1 MLNILTITIITLT
14 ITHISFCAEEKHI
27 ILDFYARYPDP
38 DEENYFYSDYTNN
51 YLYTKIKLGSNEQN
65 VEMKIDLNLYEV
77 YVVKEDIV
85 NTKLYVPFNASSS
98 TTFNATKRFFSLKG
112 EFSKAILSQDKLV
125 VYDGEKDI
133 KLNNF
138 YFAYVDEGYNKF
150 AGSIGF
156 NLLKTN
162 IYPEESMNLVDQLK
176 NNSIISGYSLTIIFD
191 SKYKGQ
197 FYIGQDIEEINPTII
212 KDYNKQVLRSSGH
225 GLINDGKWELDLN
238 RVLVGE
244 AELIYSKRIRFD
256 LKHDFIIA
264 TDEYSEYI
272 SQDFFSTL
280 FGTDK
285 CVKEELSSFKYYLG
299 IKCQKN
305 INIKNFP
312 DLIFDLSTDYEKFN
326 LTMDYED
333 LFEEKGEY
341 LYFKIIITS
350 NEIPSI
356 TINEEWI
363 FGKEFFR
370 NNIVTFNKDR
380 KDINIYYKQKNRKKN
395 GSEKKDNYSV
405 YNIILLVLIF
415 VLAIMAGVIAYLLI
429 KCIKQGKI
437 IKRRSRLN
445 ILEDEYPN
453 DDIN

>member
-1 MLNILTITIITLT
+1 MLNILIITIITLT
-14 ITHISFCAEEKHI
+14 IINISFCAEEKHV

-38 DEENYFYSDYTNN
+38 DEENYFYPDYTNN

-65 VEMKIDLNLYEV
+65 VEMKIDLNLYET
-77 YVVKEDIV
+77 YIVKEDIV
-85 NTKLYVPFNASSS
+85 NKKLYVPFNASSS

-112 EFSKAILSQDKLV
+112 EFSQAILSQDKLV

-133 KLNNF
+133 KFKNF

-162 IYPEESMNLVDQLK
+162 IYPEESMNFIDQLK
-176 NNSIISGYSLTIIFD
+176 NNSIISGYTLTIIFD
-191 SKYKGQ
+191 NKYKGQ
-197 FYIGQDIEEINPTII
+197 FYIGQDIEEINPSIT
-212 KDYNKQVLRSSGH
+212 KDYNKQVLRASGH

-238 RVLVGE
+238 RVIVGE

-256 LKHDFIIA
+256 LKDDFILA

-285 CVKEELSSFKYYLG
+285 CVKEELPSFKYYLG

-312 DLIFDLSTDYEKFN
+312 DLIFDLSTEYEKFN

-350 NEIPSI
+350 NEIS
-356 TINEEWI
+356 TIPINKEWV
-363 FGKEFFR
+363 FGQEFFR
-370 NNIVTFNKDR
+370 NNIVAFNKDR
-380 KDINIYYKQKNRKKN
+380 REINIYYKQKTSKKS
-395 GSEKKDNYSV
+395 GSEKKHNYNA
-405 YNIILLVLIF
+405 YNIVLLVLIF
-415 VLAIMAGVIAYLLI
+415 VLAIMAGLIAYLLI

-453 DDIN
+453 DNIN

>member
-1 MLNILTITIITLT
+1 MLNILIIAIITLT

-38 DEENYFYSDYTNN
+38 NEENYFYSDYTNN

-133 KLNNF
+133 KFNNF

-162 IYPEESMNLVDQLK
+162 IYPEESMNFVDQLK

-341 LYFKIIITS
+341 LYFKVIITS

-356 TINEEWI
+356 SINEEWI

-395 GSEKKDNYSV
+395 GSEKKDNYST